1 MGARVSATCR
11 LVITVVLAGSA
22 LAGCGGESPEVS
34 LAPRLAVQPPA
45 DPRAAHPQPAWITP
59 LTVSESKCFALG
71 DPPNTAIVYAPDG
84 ATVLSDGDG
93 FAYRGREFRLGQP
106 LKGFSVLVRDFD
118 QIDNPTQSL
127 IDCQPTAVAWI
138 WADW

>member
-1 MGARVSATCR
+1 MDAPVATICR
-11 LVITVVLAGSA
+11 LVVAVVLAGTA
-22 LAGCGGESPEVS
+22 LAGCGGEAPEES

-71 DPPNTAIVYAPDG
+71 DAPNTAIVYAPDG
-84 ATVLSDGDG
+84 ASVLSDGDG